1 MNLLLCK
8 DFKYSHDKLHSGDGL
23 EINADLHIHSHFSGA
38 TSSNMRIATIAEQA
52 PLKGL
57 HLVGT
62 GDALHPAW
70 LDEIRSL
77 EEVEE
82 GIFLSGGTRFILTLE
97 VEDARRVHHFIILPS
112 LSAAEELRGRFRK
125 YSVDIEKDGRPHL
138 TLKGEEIADMVNDV
152 GGLVG
157 PSHAFV
163 PWTSIYKE
171 YDSLR
176 ECYGSAK
183 IAFLE
188 LGLSADTELADT
200 IAELQDITFLS
211 NSDAHSPWPNK
222 LGREFNRF
230 KLSEVS
236 FTEIKRAL
244 LRQKGNRVVLNVGFD
259 PRLGKY
265 HRTACIKCYTHYE
278 LEDAEKLKWRCIQC
292 GGRIKKGVRDRI
304 REIATWDK
312 PHHPEHRPPYL
323 RIAPLAEII
332 AQALKV
338 SNVYS
343 SRVQSLWRSLVLAF
357 GSEIRVLV
365 DVDTEEI
372 AKVGGEGIA
381 ELIRRFRVQ
390 DFEIIEGGGGKYG
403 EIIFAK
409 QAKKRKAAKNQL
421 SLDNW

>member
-1 MNLLLCK
+1 M
-8 DFKYSHDKLHSGDGL
+8 
-23 EINADLHIHSHFSGA
+23 EIDADLHIHSRFSGA
-38 TSSNMRIATIAEQA
+38 TSSNMRISTIAEQA

-57 HLVGT
+57 QLVGT

-70 LDEIRSL
+70 LEEVRSL

-82 GIFLSGGTRFILTLE
+82 GIFLTGSTRFILTVE

-112 LSAAEELRGRFRK
+112 PSAAEELREMFRK
-125 YSVDIEKDGRPHL
+125 YSVDIESDGRPHL

-152 GGLVG
+152 GGLIG

-176 ECYGSAK
+176 ECYGDAK
-183 IAFLE
+183 LAFLE

-236 FTEIKRAL
+236 FTELKRAL

-278 LEDAEKLKWRCIQC
+278 LEEAERLRWRCAKC

-304 REIATWDK
+304 REIATWDE

-332 AQALKV
+332 AQALNI
-338 SNVYS
+338 SSVYS
-343 SRVQSLWRSLVLAF
+343 SRVQNVWRSLVVAF

-365 DVDTEEI
+365 DADPEEI
-372 AKVGGEGIA
+372 AKVGGEAVA
-381 ELIRRFRVQ
+381 ELIRRFRAQ

-403 EIIFAK
+403 EIVFSKEKAEQK
-409 QAKKRKAAKNQL
+409 KAARSQL
-421 SLDNW
+421 SLDDW

>member
-1 MNLLLCK
+1 M
-8 DFKYSHDKLHSGDGL
+8 
-23 EINADLHIHSHFSGA
+23 EINADLHIHSRFSGA
-38 TSSNMRIATIAEQA
+38 TSNNMRIATIAEQA

-57 HLVGT
+57 HLVGS

-70 LDEIRSL
+70 LEEIRSL
-77 EEVEE
+77 EEVDE
-82 GIFLSGGTRFILTLE
+82 GIFLAGDTRFILTLE

-112 LSAAEELRGRFRK
+112 ISAAEELREKFGK

-138 TLKGEEIADMVNDV
+138 TLKGEEIADLVNDV

-171 YDSLR
+171 YNSLR

-230 KLSEVS
+230 KLREVS

-244 LRQKGNRVVLNVGFD
+244 LRQKGNRIVLNVGFD

-278 LEDAEKLKWRCIQC
+278 LEEASKLKWRCIQC

-304 REIATWDK
+304 HEIATWDK
-312 PHHPEHRPPYL
+312 PHHPEHRPLYL

-343 SRVQSLWRSLVLAF
+343 SRVQNLWRKLVVAF
-357 GSEIRVLV
+357 GNEIRVLV

-372 AKVGGEGIA
+372 AKVGGEAIA

-403 EIIFAK
+403 EIIFTK
-409 QAKKRKAAKNQL
+409 QAKKRKAVKNQL

>member
-1 MNLLLCK
+1 M
-8 DFKYSHDKLHSGDGL
+8 
-23 EINADLHIHSHFSGA
+23 NADLHIHSRFSGA
-38 TSSNMRIATIAEQA
+38 TSKNMRIATIAEQA

-57 HLVGT
+57 ELVGT

-70 LDEIRSL
+70 LAEVRTL
-77 EEVEE
+77 EEVGE
-82 GIFLSGGTRFILTLE
+82 GIFRSGTTSFILTCE
-97 VEDARRVHHFIILPS
+97 VEDARKVHHLIILPS
-112 LSAAEELRGRFRK
+112 ISAAEELRERFRR
-125 YSVDIEKDGRPHL
+125 YSLDLERDGRPHL
-138 TLKGEEIADMVNDV
+138 TLRGEEIADIVNETDAV
-152 GGLVG
+152 LG

-176 ECYGSAK
+176 ECYGTAR

-200 IAELQDITFLS
+200 IAELQDVTFLS

-230 KLSEVS
+230 RLGDLS
-236 FTEIKRAL
+236 FTELKRAL
-244 LRQKGNRVVLNVGFD
+244 FRRRGNRVVLNVGFD

-265 HRTACIKCYTHYE
+265 HRTACIKCYTHYQ
-278 LEDAEKLKWRCIQC
+278 LEEAEKLSWRCSRC

-304 REIATWDK
+304 REIATWK
-312 PHHPEHRPPYL
+312 EPHHPEHRPPYL
-323 RIAPLAEII
+323 RIAPLSEIV

-343 SRVQSLWRSLVLAF
+343 PRVQKVWRELVMAF
-357 GSEIRVLV
+357 KSEIRVLV
-365 DVDTEEI
+365 DVDPEDI
-372 AKVGGEGIA
+372 AKVGGEAIA
-381 ELIRRFRVQ
+381 ELIRRFRAQ
-390 DFEIIEGGGGKYG
+390 DFDIVEGGGGKYG
-403 EIIFAK
+403 EIIFN
-409 QAKKRKAAKNQL
+409 RKGKGAKNQL